1 MLGLLSAAWRFR
13 HFILSSV
20 RNEFAGRFARS
31 RLGGLWM
38 ILNPLAQAAIVA
50 FVLSSVLA
58 ARLPGVTSSYGYA
71 LYLMAGTLGWSLF
84 SETVSRCLVVFTE
97 NGNLLKKLVFPRICL
112 PLVVSGIAVVSNLLL
127 VAATFAV
134 FVALGHLPGS
144 QALWLPLLL
153 VLTLA
158 LALGLG
164 LTLGVLNVFVRD
176 IGQVV
181 PILLQFAFWLTPIIY
196 VPELLPAQFR
206 ALLSLNPLYPLVSA
220 YQHVLV
226 YGTAPD
232 WASLAWVALLSAGLL
247 AFSLALFRR
256 ASAEM
261 VDVL

>member
-20 RNEFAGRFARS
+20 RSEFAGRFARS

-38 ILNPLAQAAIVA
+38 ILNPIAQAAIVA

-58 ARLPGVTSSYGYA
+58 ARLPGVTGRFGYA
-71 LYLMAGTLGWSLF
+71 LYLMAGTLAWSLF

-112 PLVVSGIAVVSNLLL
+112 PLVVAGIGIVGNLMLAAATLAVFLLL
-127 VAATFAV
+127 
-134 FVALGHLPGS
+134 GHVPGA
-144 QALWLPLLL
+144 QVVWLPVLLA
-153 VLTLA
+153 LTLA

-164 LTLGVLNVFVRD
+164 LALGVLNVFVRD

-181 PILLQFAFWLTPIIY
+181 PILLQFMYWLTPIIY
-196 VPELLPAQFR
+196 VPELLPERFR
-206 ALLSLNPLYPLVSA
+206 VLLSLNPMFPVVSA
-220 YQHVLV
+220 YQRVLV

-232 WASLAWVALLSAGLL
+232 WGGLAWVALLAVALL
-247 AFSLALFRR
+247 GVSLVLFRR